1 VKTIVITGGAS
12 GIGLGVAER
21 ARAEGHRVVIVDV
34 SQQYTLAAAEQIG
47 CTHQVADV
55 TDPRGLAAVFHRV
68 SAEFGG
74 IDGLVNSA
82 GLTRTGPTATLAVED
97 WKRVI
102 DVNLTGTFLSCQM
115 AFEHLN
121 AGASIVNVASI
132 AAVRALPGRAA
143 YTATKFGVVGLT
155 RVLAVEWAEHQ
166 VRVNA
171 VGPTWTKTA
180 LIDDL
185 VRQGKV
191 DIDELAARM
200 PMGRLATPA
209 EVAGAVNF
217 LLSDDAAFV
226 TGQTL
231 FVDGGYTWCG

>member
-1 VKTIVITGGAS
+1 
-12 GIGLGVAER
+12 
-21 ARAEGHRVVIVDV
+21 
-34 SQQYTLAAAEQIG
+34 
-47 CTHQVADV
+47 
-55 TDPRGLAAVFHRV
+55 
-68 SAEFGG
+68 
-74 IDGLVNSA
+74 
-82 GLTRTGPTATLAVED
+82 
-97 WKRVI
+97 
-102 DVNLTGTFLSCQM
+102 VNLTGTFLSCQM